1 MKFIIIGGD
10 ERSVELCRALE
21 REGHRVFPMAL
32 DSALPYAG
40 PPDFAGAD
48 CVVLPLPAEKGGF
61 LNAPLS
67 GGNYR
72 LSELLERLPRGK
84 TVFAGMAS
92 ASLRQFCREKGLEL
106 RDYYEREELQSR
118 NAVLTAEGAVA
129 LLLGADGGGLCSRRV
144 LITGFGRI
152 ARALAPRLLA
162 MGARVTVAARSPA
175 QRVWAESM
183 GCGALSLSEAAAAE
197 KYDFVLNTVP
207 AALFGRGEIAA
218 FGDARLIE
226 LASPP
231 YGFDFAAAE
240 ALGREITLASGLPSR
255 CAPVAAAE
263 AIRDTIFNMLE
274 E

>member
-10 ERSVELCRALE
+10 ERSVELCRVLE
-21 REGHRVFPMAL
+21 REGHGVFPMAL
-32 DSALPYAG
+32 DSALPTFG
-40 PPDFAGAD
+40 PPDFEGAD
-48 CVVLPLPAEKGGF
+48 CIVLPLPAERGGF

-84 TVFAGMAS
+84 RVFAGMAS
-92 ASLRQFCREKGLEL
+92 ASLGHFCRERGLEL
-106 RDYYEREELQSR
+106 RDYYEREELQLR
-118 NAVLTAEGAVA
+118 NAVLTAEGALG
-129 LLLGADGGGLCSRRV
+129 LLLGADGGGLCSRRI
-144 LITGFGRI
+144 LIAGFGRI

-183 GCGALSLSEAAAAE
+183 GCEALGFGEAAAGG
-197 KYDFVLNTVP
+197 KFDFVLNTVP
-207 AALFGRGEIAA
+207 ATVFGKEEIAA
-218 FGDARLIE
+218 FGDAKLIE

-231 YGFDFAAAE
+231 YGFDFAGAE
-240 ALGREITLASGLPSR
+240 ALGKEIALASGLPSR

-263 AIRDTIFNMLE
+263 AIKDTIFNMLE